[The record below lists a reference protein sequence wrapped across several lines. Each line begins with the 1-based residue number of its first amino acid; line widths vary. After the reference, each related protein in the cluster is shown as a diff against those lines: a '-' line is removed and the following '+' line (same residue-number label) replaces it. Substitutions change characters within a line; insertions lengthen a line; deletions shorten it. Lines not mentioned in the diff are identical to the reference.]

1 MRIGKD
7 KTKNSYSGYKHH
19 HGVKFQVIVNDK
31 SIIQNISKAYPS
43 SIHDK
48 KLFICEYKDLTNKID
63 KSLKI
68 LGDKGYAG
76 LGEYQ
81 LTIPIKRNERE
92 YKKDKTLAKTNNQL
106 ISRKRI
112 KIEHVFAY
120 MKNFRILQRLNY
132 YKMNKI
138 ELFFQSIANIYNL
151 SKI

>member
-1 MRIGKD
+1 MITLISLFKQSWINPLLNLCKKSLVILAFLNWNSINIG
-7 KTKNSYSGYKHH
+7 S
-19 HGVKFQVIVNDK
+19 
-31 SIIQNISKAYPS
+31 
-43 SIHDK
+43 
-48 KLFICEYKDLTNKID
+48 ID

-81 LTIPIKRNERE
+81 LSIPIKRNERE
-92 YKKDKTLAKTNNQL
+92 YKKDKTLAKMNNQL

-138 ELFFQSIANIYNL
+138 ELFFQSIAHIYNL
-151 SKI
+151 SKF

>member
-1 MRIGKD
+1 MKII
-7 KTKNSYSGYKHH
+7 TM
-19 HGVKFQVIVNDK
+19 QV
-31 SIIQNISKAYPS
+31 
-43 SIHDK
+43 
-48 KLFICEYKDLTNKID
+48 
-63 KSLKI
+63 
-68 LGDKGYAG
+68 
-76 LGEYQ
+76 
-81 LTIPIKRNERE
+81 IKRNERE

-151 SKI
+151 SKF

>member
-1 MRIGKD
+1 MKIKSNF
-7 KTKNSYSGYKHH
+7 KNKLGR
-19 HGVKFQVIVNDK
+19 KFKVSLIEQI
-31 SIIQNISKAYPS
+31 SITIF
-43 SIHDK
+43 
-48 KLFICEYKDLTNKID
+48 KLKYNLPDRVLEDIFKID
-63 KSLKI
+63 HV
-68 LGDKGYAG
+68 
-76 LGEYQ
+76 
-81 LTIPIKRNERE
+81 TINR
-92 YKKDKTLAKTNNQL
+92 L

>member
-1 MRIGKD
+1 MLL
-7 KTKNSYSGYKHH
+7 
-19 HGVKFQVIVNDK
+19 K

-48 KLFICEYKDLTNKID
+48 KLFICEYKNLTNKID

-68 LGDKGYAG
+68 LEDKGYVG

-81 LTIPIKRNERE
+81 ITIPIKRNERE
-92 YKKDKTLAKTNNQL
+92 YKKDKNLAKTNNQL
-106 ISRKRI
+106 MSRKRI

-132 YKMNKI
+132 YKTNKI